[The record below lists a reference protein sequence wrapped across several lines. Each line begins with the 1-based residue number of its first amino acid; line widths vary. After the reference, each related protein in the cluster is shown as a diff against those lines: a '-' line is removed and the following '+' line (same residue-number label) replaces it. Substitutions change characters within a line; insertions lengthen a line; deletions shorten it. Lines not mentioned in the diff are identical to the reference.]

1 MEIQIQIQ
9 EDADAQV
16 FGRAAIINFQS
27 VLDQGSF
34 NTLSTLKLY
43 LDFNFNFNTLS
54 TPTPPQ
60 PACATI
66 TVRHT
71 FTGQL
76 SVHLFSSHSVETST
90 TDQLRFDHCTRSAA
104 TAVNIKCATMCVV
117 NRAHCALC
125 TQCVHLEALGLCS
138 WWQASQAKA
147 HQQFIVMAPT
157 TPTTRHY
164 SLELL
169 LAQHTVRT
177 PTICNTR

>member
-27 VLDQGSF
+27 VLDQGRF
-34 NTLSTLKLY
+34 NT
-43 LDFNFNFNTLS
+43 LDFNFNFNTLC

-71 FTGQL
+71 FTAQL
-76 SVHLFSSHSVETST
+76 SVHLFSSPPTQSVETST

-104 TAVNIKCATMCVV
+104 TAVNVKCATMCVV
-117 NRAHCALC
+117 NCAHNAC
-125 TQCVHLEALGLCS
+125 T
-138 WWQASQAKA
+138 W
-147 HQQFIVMAPT
+147 
-157 TPTTRHY
+157 RH
-164 SLELL
+164 
-169 LAQHTVRT
+169 
-177 PTICNTR
+177 

>member
-1 MEIQIQIQ
+1 MR
-9 EDADAQV
+9 
-16 FGRAAIINFQS
+16 GC
-27 VLDQGSF
+27 LDGQR
-34 NTLSTLKLY
+34 LSTSRVSLTSSGALTHC
-43 LDFNFNFNTLS
+43 LHLNFNFNTLS
-54 TPTPPQ
+54 Q
-60 PACATI
+60 PACAT
-66 TVRHT
+66 TSVRHT
-71 FTGQL
+71 FTTQP
-76 SVHLFSSHSVETST
+76 SVHLFFPPPTQSVETST

-104 TAVNIKCATMCVV
+104 TAVNVKCATMCVV
-117 NRAHCALC
+117 NRAHSELC

-169 LAQHTVRT
+169 LAQHTVRK